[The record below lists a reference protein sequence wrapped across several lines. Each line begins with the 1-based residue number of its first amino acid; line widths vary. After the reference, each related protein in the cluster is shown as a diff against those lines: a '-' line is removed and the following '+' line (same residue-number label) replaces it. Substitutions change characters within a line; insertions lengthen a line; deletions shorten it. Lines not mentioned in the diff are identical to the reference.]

1 MKVTCT
7 GRRVSLKPSF
17 IEKAEAKLAK
27 LDKFFPDEAQAQ
39 VTVNVEKS
47 RQTVE
52 ITVRSTGLTLRAEKA
67 SERME
72 DAFNEAFDLL
82 MRRVVKYRKRLGD
95 KLTSAAAELPA
106 NTAEPEDTYEVIR
119 VKHFAVKPCSTEEAI
134 LQMNLLGHSF
144 FLYQSIEN
152 DCIQAVYRRADGG
165 YGVLIPEN

>member
-7 GRRVSLKPSF
+7 GRRVTLKPSF

-27 LDKFFPDEAQAQ
+27 LDKFFPGEAEAR

-52 ITVRSTGLTLRAEKA
+52 ITVREGGLVLRAEKA

-72 DAFNEAFDLL
+72 DALNDAYDLL
-82 MRRVVKYRKRLGD
+82 VRRVVKYRKRLGD

-106 NTAEPEDTYEVIR
+106 AVEPEEAYEVIR
-119 VKHFAVKPCSTEEAI
+119 EKHFAVKPSTVEEAI

-144 FLYQSIEN
+144 YMFRSA
-152 DCIQAVYRRADGG
+152 DTGGIQVVYRRNDGG
-165 YGVLIPEN
+165 YGVLVPEE

>member
-52 ITVRSTGLTLRAEKA
+52 ITVRSTGLMLRAEKA

-119 VKHFAVKPCSTEEAI
+119 EKHFAVKPCSTEEAI

>member
-52 ITVRSTGLTLRAEKA
+52 ITVRSNGLTMRAEKA

-72 DAFNEAFDLL
+72 DALNDAFDLL
-82 MRRVVKYRKRLGD
+82 MRRVIKYHKRLGD
-95 KLTSAAAELPA
+95 KLTSAAAELPV
-106 NTAEPEDTYEVIR
+106 TQGEVEETYEVIR
-119 VKHFAVKPCSTEEAI
+119 EKHFSVKPCSTEEAI

-144 FLYQSIEN
+144 FLYQSMEN

>member
-119 VKHFAVKPCSTEEAI
+119 EKHFAVKPCSTEEAI

-144 FLYQSIEN
+144 FLYQGIEN

-165 YGVLIPEN
+165 YGVKKKKN